1 MHVDPD
7 MDLVEDMDGNIVG
20 SLEPE
25 KDMGVLSEDIEKITQ
40 KNLPVSAK
48 NLIVMAREKQ
58 ALKDRI
64 KEVRLIL
71 TKQVNDLQETLKMT
85 KASNENQLTAMKI
98 QYGKDLQELEA
109 DYKKSSALVKQ
120 QARQE
125 TEEEMEQLKQEQKI
139 AMEHMKIEFEDQHKD
154 LIT

>member
-1 MHVDPD
+1 

-98 QYGKDLQELEA
+98 QYGKDL
-109 DYKKSSALVKQ
+109 
-120 QARQE
+120 
-125 TEEEMEQLKQEQKI
+125 
-139 AMEHMKIEFEDQHKD
+139 
-154 LIT
+154 